1 MHSPTK
7 AIAILRALAARGG
20 SRSQA
25 ASQRESAA
33 ETPRHRESLGFLS
46 VSESLWPYS
55 LCLAA
60 RVDFHHGLLAVTCL
74 TFWLA
79 LAAVV
84 HGQSAENVAVV
95 INDNSADS
103 QRIAE
108 HYARTRGLP
117 QSNVLRIQTSSE
129 DAIERDTYVRTIEQP
144 LGLAIRRAGLQDR
157 LLYLVL
163 TKGVPLRIVGTTGV
177 NGTLASVDSELTL
190 LYRRL
195 VGQPIL
201 LQGKIDNPYYLGVR
215 EIGEARPFSHR
226 EHDIYLVTR
235 IDAFTV
241 DQALAL
247 IDRAQ
252 SPAME
257 GRAKEGRAMEGR
269 IVLDQRG
276 AAGSGDKWL
285 EQAARRLADQGQ
297 QSRVVL
303 ETTAKPARDEKAVL
317 GYYSSGASD
326 PANRVRSVGMGFT
339 PGSIAANLASFDART
354 FRQPPD
360 DWRPTVAPDKATWFE
375 GSGDALIGDLIRDGV
390 TGVSGQVAEAY
401 VLGAV
406 RPEVLFPAYLA
417 GFNLAEAFY
426 LAVPALSWQ
435 TVVVGDPLCAPFGRK
450 PLAREQLEDVTDAA
464 TGLPGLFAKRR
475 LAVLLAANQEIPEAA
490 GPLVVRFQTLLE
502 RDDRVGARR
511 ALEEALRLAPRA
523 VALMVSLAQLE
534 EQAGEDDAAIARYRR
549 ILDVQP
555 ANVVALNNLAFALA
569 VRHNAAAEALPLAR
583 RAVGL
588 APRSGTVLDT
598 LGWVEHLL
606 GNHDVAANLL
616 GQAVRLE
623 PGHAEIRLHAA
634 IVYMASGKSDRA
646 EMELKEALRLDPAL
660 EGRDEVRQLRQGLA
674 AVKPVVDE
682 EPHRAA

>member
-1 MHSPTK
+1 MSKAMNSPTN
-7 AIAILRALAARGG
+7 AFVILRALAG
-20 SRSQA
+20 
-25 ASQRESAA
+25 
-33 ETPRHRESLGFLS
+33 
-46 VSESLWPYS
+46 
-55 LCLAA
+55 
-60 RVDFHHGLLAVTCL
+60 AVTCL
-74 TFWLA
+74 TIWLA
-79 LAAVV
+79 AAPVV

-95 INDNSADS
+95 INDNSTDS

-129 DAIERDTYVRTIEQP
+129 EAIERDAYIRTIEQP

-163 TKGVPLRIVGTTGV
+163 TKGVPLRIVGTTGLT
-177 NGTLASVDSELTL
+177 GTQASVDSELTL

-195 VGQPIL
+195 VGQSIS

-241 DQALAL
+241 DQALAV

-252 SPAME
+252 AP
-257 GRAKEGRAMEGR
+257 AMEGR
-269 IVLDQRG
+269 IVLDRRG
-276 AAGSGDKWL
+276 AAGSSDKWL
-285 EQAARRLADQGQ
+285 EQAARRLADQGH

-303 ETTAKPARDEKAVL
+303 ETTAKPARDEKALL
-317 GYYSSGASD
+317 GYYSSRASD
-326 PANRVRSVGMGFT
+326 LANRVRSVGMGFT
-339 PGSIAANLASFDART
+339 PGSIVANLASFDART

-360 DWRPTVAPDKATWFE
+360 NWRPTASPDKATWFG

-390 TGVSGQVAEAY
+390 TGVSGQVGEAY

-406 RPEVLFPAYLA
+406 RPEILFPAYMA
-417 GFNLAEAFY
+417 GFNLVEAFY
-426 LAVPALSWQ
+426 LAVPTLSWQ

-450 PLAREQLEDVTDAA
+450 PLAREQLEDVTDAV

-475 LAVLLAANQEIPEAA
+475 LAVLLADNRDIPEAA

-523 VALMVSLAQLE
+523 VGLMVSLAQLE
-534 EQAGEDDAAIARYRR
+534 EQAGEDDAAMARYRR
-549 ILDVQP
+549 ILEVQP

-569 VRHNAAAEALPLAR
+569 VRHNAPAEALSLAR
-583 RAVGL
+583 RAAGL

-606 GNHDVAANLL
+606 GNNDMAANLF
-616 GQAVRLE
+616 GQAVQLE
-623 PGHAEIRLHAA
+623 PGQAEIRLHAA
-634 IVYMASGKSDRA
+634 IVYMAIGKSDRA
-646 EMELKEALRLDPAL
+646 EVELKEALRLDPAL
-660 EGRDEVRQLRQGLA
+660 EGRDEVRELRERITAGSTL
-674 AVKPVVDE
+674 VKGPTLLDG
-682 EPHRAA
+682 

>member
-1 MHSPTK
+1 MSKAMNSPTN
-7 AIAILRALAARGG
+7 AFVILRALAG
-20 SRSQA
+20 
-25 ASQRESAA
+25 
-33 ETPRHRESLGFLS
+33 
-46 VSESLWPYS
+46 
-55 LCLAA
+55 
-60 RVDFHHGLLAVTCL
+60 AVTCL
-74 TFWLA
+74 TIWLA
-79 LAAVV
+79 AAPVV

-95 INDNSADS
+95 INDNSGDS

-129 DAIERDTYVRTIEQP
+129 DSIERDAYVRTIEQP
-144 LGLAIRRAGLQDR
+144 LGLAIKRAGLQDR

-195 VGQPIL
+195 VGQPIS
-201 LQGKIDNPYYLGVR
+201 LQGTIDNPYYLGVR

-241 DQALAL
+241 DQALAV

-252 SPAME
+252 APAME
-257 GRAKEGRAMEGR
+257 GRATEGR

-303 ETTAKPARDEKAVL
+303 ETTVRPARDEKAVL

-360 DWRPTVAPDKATWFE
+360 DWRPTASPDKATWFE
-375 GSGDALIGDLIRDGV
+375 GSGDALIGDLIRNGV

-406 RPEVLFPAYLA
+406 RPGILFPAYLA

-426 LAVPALSWQ
+426 LAVPTLSWQ

-450 PLAREQLEDVTDAA
+450 PVAREQLEDVTDAA

-475 LAVLLAANQEIPEAA
+475 LAVFLAANRDVPEAA
-490 GPLVVRFQTLLE
+490 GPLFVRFQTLLD
-502 RDDRVGARR
+502 RDDRAGARR
-511 ALEEALRLAPRA
+511 ALEEAIRLAPRA
-523 VALMVSLAQLE
+523 VGLMVSLAQLE
-534 EQAGEDDAAIARYRR
+534 EQAGDDDAAIARYRR
-549 ILDVQP
+549 ILEVQP

-569 VRHNAAAEALPLAR
+569 VRHNAPAEALSLAR
-583 RAVGL
+583 RAVAL

-606 GNHDVAANLL
+606 GNHDVAASLF

-623 PGHAEIRLHAA
+623 PGQAEIRLHAA

-660 EGRDEVRQLRQGLA
+660 EGRDEVRQLRERIA
-674 AVKPVVDE
+674 ALKPTVITC
-682 EPHRAA
+682 HQK